1 MMMVTVVMCRVRM
14 FVRVMM
20 VVVMFLP
27 TEKTQAVIACTEAV
41 RSRITFLTLG
51 KDVVSRLSWAS
62 FCDTLAW
69 FTLVRNPA
77 WYCA

>member
-27 TEKTQAVIACTEAV
+27 TEKTQAVIACTKA
-41 RSRITFLTLG
+41 T
-51 KDVVSRLSWAS
+51 
-62 FCDTLAW
+62 
-69 FTLVRNPA
+69 
-77 WYCA
+77 